1 MDSHDKKIDELMYFS
16 NKHKIELINI
26 KNRSINNVLIFD
38 EFTVKYNNIIW
49 FRFSLKTNTDSLK
62 STIIHNKQKN
72 VINNTDEVENFVL
85 NCKSFIIL
93 LRSSLDKV
101 NRKYYILR
109 NLYIDMIVLRVPPGV
124 KNIAYAVIL
133 LNMDGSC
140 VIKINRFDMIFYDSI
155 DAAIGCGDL
164 FPLKRTFWNNILNLM
179 HIF

>member
-1 MDSHDKKIDELMYFS
+1 MDSHDKKIDELLYFS

-26 KNRSINNVLIFD
+26 KNRSINDVLIFD

-101 NRKYYILR
+101 NRKYYIC
-109 NLYIDMIVLRVPPGV
+109 Y
-124 KNIAYAVIL
+124 KN
-133 LNMDGSC
+133 
-140 VIKINRFDMIFYDSI
+140 K
-155 DAAIGCGDL
+155 
-164 FPLKRTFWNNILNLM
+164 
-179 HIF
+179 